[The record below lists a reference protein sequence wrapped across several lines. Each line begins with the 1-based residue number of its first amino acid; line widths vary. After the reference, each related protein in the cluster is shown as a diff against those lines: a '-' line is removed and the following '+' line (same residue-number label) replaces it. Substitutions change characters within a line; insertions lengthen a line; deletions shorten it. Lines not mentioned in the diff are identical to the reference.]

1 MFRGVTSV
9 SMRRTAL
16 SNGVAVLS
24 RGGWVAILAAMALAG
39 CTSFG
44 ATGPSSKEIRNAS
57 GRTVEGSLVK
67 VIDLDQITLQRIGE
81 TDRQIPFSEIFGDV
95 PISETIIGRGDM
107 LTVEIWESPPA
118 VLLGTA
124 TRVGPASALTMPS
137 ATSSR
142 LAVPSLL
149 VESDG
154 TIPVPFAG
162 NVMAAGRTPV
172 QVSRE
177 IRARLAGK
185 AHDPQVI
192 VGLAQNNN
200 TAVSVFGNV
209 KVNGRVPLSPR
220 GERVLEVIA
229 GAGGVDDNVDKAVI
243 QLSRG
248 GRVASLPLV
257 RLINEPSENI
267 RLQPNDVV
275 TALTKTLSFMAL
287 GASGKNDEIE
297 FEATGITLSQALGR
311 MGGLREDRANVRGV
325 YIFRLEK
332 PALVGV
338 TPGDG
343 TRLTSEGLVP
353 VIYRVDMAR
362 ADTLFL
368 AQKFAVRDGD
378 VIYVS
383 TAPMSDLQRFVG
395 LLSSLVFPVIGLTQ
409 AIP

>member
-1 MFRGVTSV
+1 
-9 SMRRTAL
+9 MRRTGLFNA
-16 SNGVAVLS
+16 SAVVP
-24 RGGWVAILAAMALAG
+24 RRGWVAILAAAALAG
-39 CTSFG
+39 CASFG
-44 ATGPSSKEIRNAS
+44 ATGPSSQDIRNAS
-57 GRTVEGSLVK
+57 GRAVEGSIVK
-67 VIDLDQITLQRIGE
+67 VVDLDQSTLQRIGE
-81 TDRQIPFSEIFGDV
+81 KDRQIPFSEIFGDV

-124 TRVGPASALTMPS
+124 ARVGPASALTMPS
-137 ATSSR
+137 ATSSK
-142 LAVPSLL
+142 LAVPALL

-172 QVSRE
+172 QVSRA
-177 IRARLAGK
+177 IQARLAGK

-220 GERVLEVIA
+220 GERILEVIA

-275 TALTKTLSFMAL
+275 TALTKTLSFTVL
-287 GASGKNDEIE
+287 GATGKNDEIE
-297 FEATGITLSQALGR
+297 FEATGITLAQALGR
-311 MGGLREDRANVRGV
+311 MGGLREERANIRGV
-325 YIFRLEK
+325 FVFRLEK

-343 TRLTSEGLVP
+343 TRLTAEGLVP
-353 VIYRVDMAR
+353 VIYRVDMGR
-362 ADTLFL
+362 AETLFL
-368 AQKFAVRDGD
+368 AQKFVVRDKD
-378 VIYVS
+378 VIYVA
-383 TAPMSDLQRFVG
+383 TAPLTDFQRFLN
-395 LLSSLVFPVIGLTQ
+395 LLSSMVFPYIGLSQT
-409 AIP
+409 IL

>member
-1 MFRGVTSV
+1 MIPRANSV
-9 SMRRTAL
+9 NMRPTCI
-16 SNGVAVLS
+16 SNGVGVVS
-24 RGGWVAILAAMALAG
+24 RGKWLAILAAAVLAG
-39 CTSFG
+39 CSSFG
-44 ATGPSSKEIRNAS
+44 ATGPSSKDIRKAS

-67 VIDLDQITLQRIGE
+67 VIDLDQVTMQRIGE
-81 TDRQIPFSEIFGDV
+81 TDRQIPFSEAFGDV

-124 TRVGPASALTMPS
+124 TRIGPASALTMPS
-137 ATSSR
+137 ATSNKLS
-142 LAVPSLL
+142 VPSLL

-162 NVMAAGRTPV
+162 NIMAAGRTPV
-172 QVSRE
+172 QVSRA
-177 IRARLAGK
+177 IRAQLIGK

-200 TAVSVFGNV
+200 TAVSVFGDV

-220 GERVLEVIA
+220 GERILEVIA
-229 GAGGVDDNVDKAVI
+229 GAGGVDDRVDKAVI

-248 GRVASLPLV
+248 GRVASLPLT

-287 GASGKNDEIE
+287 GASGRNEEIE
-297 FEATGITLSQALGR
+297 FEATGISLAQALGR

-325 YIFRLEK
+325 YVFRLEK

-343 TRLTSEGLVP
+343 TRLTNEGLVP
-353 VIYRVDMAR
+353 VIYRVDMSQ
-362 ADTLFL
+362 ADTLFR
-368 AQKFAVRDGD
+368 AQKFAVRDHD

-383 TAPMSDLQRFVG
+383 SAPMSDLQRFVG